1 MSGLLSVKYIIIIT
15 FYPFLFLFC
24 SWKLQISLVELG
36 NLAPKAC
43 RHRIASCGQDRQF
56 QNWNWRT
63 IYILHLFVRGWW
75 SIAYIYICIY
85 IAKSVNISHGSL
97 GQGVVKARLGA
108 RVTLSL
114 STWLHG
120 ELNKN
125 LHKLSQ
131 IVQDRLIECGPIVDV
146 MLSRVNFRASHHQQH
161 GERGIKYTAACSVL
175 LSSN

>member
-1 MSGLLSVKYIIIIT
+1 MDKIGSSRIEIGELYIFSTYLSAGDDRSHTYIYT
-15 FYPFLFLFC
+15 
-24 SWKLQISLVELG
+24 
-36 NLAPKAC
+36 
-43 RHRIASCGQDRQF
+43 
-56 QNWNWRT
+56 
-63 IYILHLFVRGWW
+63 
-75 SIAYIYICIY
+75 YIYIYIY
-85 IAKSVNISHGSL
+85 IYVAKSVNISHGSL
-97 GQGVVKARLGA
+97 GQGVVKVRLGA

-131 IVQDRLIECGPIVDV
+131 IVQGRLIECGPIVDV